1 MSRLRT
7 PANMILFAMKMRN
20 EGMGIRGSWRVLE
33 QFHTS
38 IMRWERKMAAQSE
51 QWSSPAPP
59 EVDITEDGDEVNTR
73 VGENLPPLRVK
84 RMGSNI
90 HRT

>member
-1 MSRLRT
+1 
-7 PANMILFAMKMRN
+7 
-20 EGMGIRGSWRVLE
+20 
-33 QFHTS
+33 
-38 IMRWERKMAAQSE
+38 MRWERKMAAQSE

-84 RMGSNI
+84 RVGSNI